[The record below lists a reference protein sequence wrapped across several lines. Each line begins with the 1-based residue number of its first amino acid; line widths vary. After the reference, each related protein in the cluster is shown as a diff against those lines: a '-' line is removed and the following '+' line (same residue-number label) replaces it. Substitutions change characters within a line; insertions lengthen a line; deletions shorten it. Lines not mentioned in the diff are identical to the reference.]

1 MTMIH
6 PTAIIHD
13 GAELDENVQVGPYA
27 VIGAEVRIGAGTS
40 IGPHTVIEGLTE
52 VGYDNRIFQFSSIGA
67 IPQDLKYGGEKT
79 HLIIGDGN
87 SIREFS
93 TIHLGTGAGGGE
105 TVIGNNNLLMA
116 YSHVAHDCRLGDH
129 CILANCA
136 TLGGHVEV
144 HDYAILGGL
153 SAVHQF
159 CRIGCH
165 CMISGGSMVAKDVLP
180 YTIAQ
185 GDRAK
190 PVGINLVGLQ
200 RRGFPENVLRDLK
213 MTFKILFRSGLNTN
227 EALERIKEEI
237 RPTPELKILLE
248 FFENSERG
256 ILR

>member
-1 MTMIH
+1 MIH
-6 PTAIIHD
+6 ATAIIHK
-13 GAELDENVQVGPYA
+13 GAELDENVQVGPYT
-27 VIGAEVRIGAGTS
+27 VIGNEVRIGSGTV
-40 IGPHTVIEGLTE
+40 IGSHTVIEGLTE
-52 VGYDNRIFQFSSIGA
+52 IGRDNRIFQFASIGA
-67 IPQDLKYGGEKT
+67 IPQDLKYAGEKT
-79 HLIIGDGN
+79 RLIIGDGN

-93 TIHLGTGAGGGE
+93 TVHLGTETGGGE
-105 TVIGNNNLLMA
+105 TVIGNHNLLMA

-165 CMISGGSMVAKDVLP
+165 CMISGGSMVGKDMLP

-200 RRGFPENVLRDLK
+200 RRGFSEAVIRDLK
-213 MTFKILFRSGLNTN
+213 MAFKILTRSGLTTN
-227 EALERIKEEI
+227 EALEKIKEEI
-237 RPTPELKILLE
+237 QTTPEIKIFLE
-248 FFENSERG
+248 FFKNSERG
-256 ILR
+256 IAR